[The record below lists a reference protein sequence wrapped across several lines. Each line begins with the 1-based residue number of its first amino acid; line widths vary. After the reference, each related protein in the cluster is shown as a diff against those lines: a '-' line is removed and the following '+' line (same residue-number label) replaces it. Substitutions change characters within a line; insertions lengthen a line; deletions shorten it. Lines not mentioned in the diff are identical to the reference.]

1 MCYNVNRHYNL
12 PNGIQSGACISEG
25 YGIME
30 YQNPKDVNNMAMK
43 NAVEVVVD
51 GRVYK
56 ISGYESQEYLHQ
68 IAVYINEKM
77 TECHNTENY
86 RKQSSDQRQ
95 LMLSMNLAD
104 DYFKAKNRAEKLTA
118 ELEKKERELYSVR
131 HDLIEAQLEL
141 ENLRKEKKAGS
152 GQNNRRNDQ
161 HTGKQNNAVNN
172 TNSSNG
178 GINSNNTNH
187 SSNSNNTDD
196 ANHNNAVN
204 NGNQKNGNNTQR

>member
-1 MCYNVNRHYNL
+1 
-12 PNGIQSGACISEG
+12 
-25 YGIME
+25 
-30 YQNPKDVNNMAMK
+30 MAMK

-86 RKQSSDQRQ
+86 RKQSGDQRQ

-104 DYFKAKNRAEKLTA
+104 DYFKAKNQAEKLTA

-131 HDLIEAQLEL
+131 HDLIEARLEI
-141 ENLRKEKKAGS
+141 ENLKKEKKAGS
-152 GQNNRRNDQ
+152 GQNNRRSEQ
-161 HTGKQNNAVNN
+161 HAGKQNNVGNNVNSV
-172 TNSSNG
+172 NS
-178 GINSNNTNH
+178 
-187 SSNSNNTDD
+187 
-196 ANHNNAVN
+196 
-204 NGNQKNGNNTQR
+204 GNNTQR